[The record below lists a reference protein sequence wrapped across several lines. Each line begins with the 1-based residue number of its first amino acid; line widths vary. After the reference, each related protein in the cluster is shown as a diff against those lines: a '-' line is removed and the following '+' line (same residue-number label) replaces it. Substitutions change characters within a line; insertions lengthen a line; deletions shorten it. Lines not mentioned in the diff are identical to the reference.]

1 MERAV
6 SLNRDQ
12 MCTQKIVEAGTYTVD
27 EETKIGTYDLSN
39 GSSGSSEEVP
49 ADSVSVSASQVK
61 ATLGKALAAL
71 ARRVARLEE
80 QLEGRDVARE
90 VCTWVRSLRTDR
102 AEYNVHQGAG
112 MSSAQ
117 SGTEEPEEPE
127 EPEDADGEG
136 EEDDEDEYREGSRD
150 MSEDEA
156 DETE

>member
-90 VCTWVRSLRTDR
+90 VCTWVRSLRTGR
-102 AEYNVHQGAG
+102 AEYNVYQGSG

-117 SGTEEPEEPE
+117 SGTEEPLEAE